1 MLCYPIFT
9 VKKEVA
15 EPFFQF
21 SVFKYT
27 FKGLLIKGRINF
39 HIFLQN
45 LGSNS
50 KSLGALQKPVS
61 NSKTLRGA
69 IPPSLWPGQARGAEH
84 CGQCCMLKIFFK
96 QFNMINLTFYFFIFH
111 LIFFFFFSSN
121 CEQPKWRNKHTQGN
135 GVCD

>member
-1 MLCYPIFT
+1 LLCYPIFT

-21 SVFKYT
+21 SVFKYP

-39 HIFLQN
+39 HIFLQH

-50 KSLGALQKPVS
+50 KSLRALQKPGS
-61 NSKTLRGA
+61 NSKTLRAA
-69 IPPSLWPGQARGAEH
+69 IPPSLCRGQARGAEH
-84 CGQCCMLKIFFK
+84 CGQCCMLKIFLK
-96 QFNMINLTFYFFIFH
+96 QFNIINLTFYFFLSFNF
-111 LIFFFFFSSN
+111 LFFSSN